1 MQTAKKYWSTRE
13 DLQNFDNFKIFAI
26 VDAHI
31 CEYWCAVEFV
41 GLQPFTLLTVSTFLS
56 CLVTSPGADIA
67 ATNTV
72 QSLPTPLQHRPGNA
86 SEQSSLATGTERKF
100 HASNRTLP
108 RELCGLNRLFTP
120 SSFENDPTNFDL
132 KLW

>member
-1 MQTAKKYWSTRE
+1 M
-13 DLQNFDNFKIFAI
+13 
-26 VDAHI
+26 
-31 CEYWCAVEFV
+31 EFV

-72 QSLPTPLQHRPGNA
+72 QSLPKPLQYRSGNA
-86 SEQSSLATGTERKF
+86 SEQSSLATGIAVLDESSTLRTEHF
-100 HASNRTLP
+100 H
-108 RELCGLNRLFTP
+108 RELCGVNTLFTV
-120 SSFENDPTNFDL
+120 ETNRTNFDL